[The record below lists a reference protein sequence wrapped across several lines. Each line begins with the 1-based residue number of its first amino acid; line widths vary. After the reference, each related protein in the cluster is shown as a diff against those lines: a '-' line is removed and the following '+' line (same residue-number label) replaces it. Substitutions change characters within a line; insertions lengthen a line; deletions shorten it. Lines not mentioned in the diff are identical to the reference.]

1 VKDNL
6 SARAAEREAGT
17 EKDQMTPSLSWAA
30 VSFINEFN
38 AWKSGRLGCSPVAED
53 GTRGLPWRDEVPAD
67 VFECA
72 SVDAA
77 TALKNYRESAIGARA
92 GVKVGFP
99 RFAAKHRETP
109 RFRLRAKYSPDE
121 KPPVRFVGTKALHFP
136 VLGDMRVHG
145 CGRQAA
151 KMMAKGRFHVYSA
164 SFSFK
169 AERWYVSLSGV
180 AAQFHHQRRSAEGRH
195 PVPVGADRGV
205 KSLIVSAG
213 ADGETYRSWEGVK
226 PLRHS
231 QDKLRRAN
239 KAFSRTKEGSAGRA
253 KARAALAKL
262 HRHVALQRSHVAHQ
276 ASYDLATGVAV
287 LCTED
292 LYVKGMMANHRLAK
306 AVADAAM
313 GEAGRRLAYKGSW
326 YGAQLHSADRWY
338 ASSKT
343 CSGCGHMK
351 DHLDLSERTYQCEHC
366 GLVIDRDLNAA
377 INLARW
383 PALQATQAADKALA
397 TAA

>member
-1 VKDNL
+1 
-6 SARAAEREAGT
+6 
-17 EKDQMTPSLSWAA
+17 MTPSLSWAA

-253 KARAALAKL
+253 KARAALSKL
-262 HRHVALQRSHVAHQ
+262 HRHV
-276 ASYDLATGVAV
+276 
-287 LCTED
+287 
-292 LYVKGMMANHRLAK
+292 ANHRLAK

-326 YGAQLHSADRWY
+326 YGAQLPSADRWY